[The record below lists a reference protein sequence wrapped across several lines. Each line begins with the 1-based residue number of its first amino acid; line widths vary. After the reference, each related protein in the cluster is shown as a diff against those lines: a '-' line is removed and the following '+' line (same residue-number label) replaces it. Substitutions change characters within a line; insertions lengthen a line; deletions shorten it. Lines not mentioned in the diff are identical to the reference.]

1 MFSISNINQV
11 YCKEMGLSLD
21 DLLILDYFKKGI
33 DNDEFICKIIDNE
46 KYYWLNYGDVI
57 NTFPI
62 LNIKKDTLYRKLKKL
77 CKANI
82 LKHKTLK
89 SGGTYSFYA
98 LSNEFHNI
106 FISVKEETKTE
117 CSPKTA
123 TSNCDAKNSKEKD
136 FKNILND
143 ILTSKTTS
151 PIDDFSV
158 LDLFSYDDENT
169 SIGIDFLSKAKD
181 FFTSLLGLKS
191 LAKYI
196 FNILNKI
203 TSLFYNLSKS
213 KDLDI
218 NSINRVNNNNNL
230 NTNNCNLDMDFNYNT
245 SKDLN
250 TDTCENELYSYYND
264 CGFSPLTNVTKSI
277 IDSLSKNYGDETL
290 KNAMTEAVKN
300 NVLNL
305 NYVEGILKNWK
316 NKTQKPT
323 IDNFENKLYKKEKD
337 SFNNFEQRK
346 YDFEQLEK
354 DLLGW

>member
-1 MFSISNINQV
+1 MFSISNVNQI
-11 YCKEMGLSLD
+11 YCNELGLSLD
-21 DLLILDYFKKGI
+21 DLLILDYLRKGI
-33 DNDEFICKIIDNE
+33 DNKKFMCKIIDDE
-46 KYYWLNYGDVI
+46 RYYWINYSDVI
-57 NTFPI
+57 TFYPI

-77 CKANI
+77 CKCDI

-89 SGGTYSFYA
+89 CGGTYSFYTFGNKFNTIFKN
-98 LSNEFHNI
+98 SNEEN
-106 FISVKEETKTE
+106 TNT
-117 CSPKTA
+117 CSRKTA
-123 TSNCDAKNSKEKD
+123 TSNCDSINHKKANFKALLNNMIFSQDKD
-136 FKNILND
+136 N
-143 ILTSKTTS
+143 
-151 PIDDFSV
+151 FSI
-158 LDLFSYDDENT
+158 LDLFSCDTEDNSYD
-169 SIGIDFLSKAKD
+169 IDFLSNIKD
-181 FFTSLLGLKS
+181 FFTSILGFKS

-230 NTNNCNLDMDFNYNT
+230 NTNNHSLDMDLNYNT

-250 TDTCENELYSYYND
+250 TDDFENELYSYYND
-264 CGFSPLTNVTKSI
+264 CGFGSLTKVTKNI
-277 IDSLSKNYGDETL
+277 LDSLCKNYGDETL

-323 IDNFENKLYKKEKD
+323 IDNLETKLYKKEKD

-346 YDFEQLEK
+346 YDFDQLEK
-354 DLLGW
+354 DLLGWS